1 MTLRCLRIL
10 ILVMSLAVFLAAGG
24 LCAEPY
30 EDAFKKA
37 YPQIAFD
44 SMKPTGIKGVYEVVK
59 GGEIIYFLEEPGLLF
74 VGEIIDR
81 TGKSLTDTRRAEIL
95 MANAKNLPLDKAVKI
110 GSGKQTIVEFTDPDC
125 PYCRRA
131 ATFLESRKDVTR
143 YVFFFPLPSHKD
155 AENKIKYIFCAAD
168 KAKAYED
175 AMKGKLDTQKYTACK
190 TKDAADLLVIHKE
203 AGRRIGVGGTPMFII
218 NGKELVMGAN
228 LPAIEAALQV
238 EPKKDEPKKP

>member
-1 MTLRCLRIL
+1 
-10 ILVMSLAVFLAAGG
+10 MSLAVFLAAGG

-44 SMKPTGIKGVYEVVK
+44 SMKPAGIKGVYEVVK

-95 MANAKNLPLDKAVKI
+95 MANAKNLPLDKAVRV
-110 GSGKQTIVEFTDPDC
+110 GSGKQTVIEFTDPDC

-175 AMKGKLDTQKYTACK
+175 AMKGKLDTQKYAACK

-218 NGKELVMGAN
+218 NGKELIMGAN
-228 LPAIEAALQV
+228 LPAIEAALQA